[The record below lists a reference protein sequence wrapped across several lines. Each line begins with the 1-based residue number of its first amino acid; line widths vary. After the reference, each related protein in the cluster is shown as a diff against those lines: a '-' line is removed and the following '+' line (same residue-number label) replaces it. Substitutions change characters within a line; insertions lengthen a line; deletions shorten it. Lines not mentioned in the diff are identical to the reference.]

1 MGSSL
6 WECNTFDERNFLK
19 IRLVYIQIFYTQRRF
34 DRSVTINH
42 SIARK
47 GQPSCETFVHKNGDN
62 FKVKHSEII
71 LVSFPGMS
79 PIPTIVLNRGK

>member
-6 WECNTFDERNFLK
+6 WECNTFDERIFLK
-19 IRLVYIQIFYTQRRF
+19 IRLVYTQRRF

>member
-19 IRLVYIQIFYTQRRF
+19 IRLVYTQRIF

>member
-6 WECNTFDERNFLK
+6 WECNTFDERIFLK
-19 IRLVYIQIFYTQRRF
+19 IRLVYTQRRF

-79 PIPTIVLNRGK
+79 PIPTIVLNGGK

>member
-6 WECNTFDERNFLK
+6 WECNTFDERIFLK
-19 IRLVYIQIFYTQRRF
+19 IRLVYTQRRF

-79 PIPTIVLNRGK
+79 PIPIIVLNRGK

>member
-6 WECNTFDERNFLK
+6 WECNTFDERIFLK
-19 IRLVYIQIFYTQRRF
+19 IRLVYTQRGF